1 MGAKNILVLG
11 VGNILMSDEGAGVYA
26 VRKLEQQYIFS
37 ENVTL
42 LDGGTL
48 GMRLLHPISC
58 ADFLI
63 VADTAMR
70 GLKPGAVSRLSVDD
84 VSQGHMLKNSM
95 HQLSFSETLA
105 MAGMMNILPETVI
118 IAIEPADITTMSID
132 CTPEIAL
139 GIDEMC
145 TQLLSEIGS
154 HGGTFTCIV

>member
-1 MGAKNILVLG
+1 MAAAKILVLG

-26 VRKLEQQYIFS
+26 VRKLEKQSIFS

-58 ADFLI
+58 ADVLI

-70 GLKPGAVSRLSVDD
+70 GLKPGTISRLNISD
-84 VSQGHMLKNSM
+84 VCPGLTLKNSM

-105 MAGMMNILPETVI
+105 MAQLMGVLPETVI
-118 IAIEPADITTMSID
+118 IAIEPADITSMSTE
-132 CTPEIAL
+132 CTPEVAS

-145 TQLLSEIGS
+145 LRLLSEVS
-154 HGGTFTCIV
+154 SYGGTYKAI

>member
-1 MGAKNILVLG
+1 MAAAKILVLG

-26 VRKLEQQYIFS
+26 VRKLEQQSFFS

-58 ADFLI
+58 ADYLI

-70 GLKPGAVSRLSVDD
+70 GLKPGVVSRLNITD
-84 VSQGHMLKNSM
+84 VCPGLTLKNSM

-105 MAGMMNILPETVI
+105 MAQLMGILPETVI
-118 IAIEPADITTMSID
+118 IAIEPADITTMSTE
-132 CTPEIAL
+132 CTPVVAS

-145 TQLLSEIGS
+145 ARLLSEVS
-154 HGGTFTCIV
+154 SRGGTYKAI